1 MMVGGGGAGRR
12 TRNRTS
18 VAEPPPR
25 GQNGS
30 RPWTDPAV
38 TLTSVPDVFTAAD
51 ARHWALLTRA
61 ALAARRTEIDD
72 LNVFPVPD
80 GDTGTNLY
88 LTFDSAIDDVVA
100 AHEAAGV
107 LGEASLVEECRSLR
121 RAILL
126 AARGNSGVI
135 ASQIVGGLCDEVID
149 HDADVVDAA
158 LLAACFERGAAAARR
173 AVAHPQE
180 GTILTVADAGAAAAR
195 RVADDGGD
203 LGAVCTAAVDAAR
216 EALART
222 PEQLPALARAGVV
235 DAGGAGCV
243 LMLESFH
250 RVVTGSWTGT
260 DEGLLSAGP
269 ALRRREE
276 WRTAG
281 AGQVTGDPATDP
293 LEDDAAPAPEGPA
306 FEVMYLLH
314 GSGADAV
321 AALTTTLDG
330 LGDSLLVVGGP
341 DLWNVHVHVDDA
353 GAAVEAGLAAG
364 RPERIRITHLH
375 SQVAARREPGAV
387 GVVACAPGPGVAAL
401 LREAGA
407 VVVESGPGRR
417 ASARQLLRAVLSTG
431 ARGVVILPGDPDT
444 SMAAEAAA
452 EAASDEGVDAH
463 VVPART
469 TVQVLA
475 ALAVLDPER
484 SLHSNVVSMT
494 AAAGAT
500 RHGAVTVASKEALT
514 WAGVCHPG
522 DVLGI
527 VDGDVALLGSDV
539 AETARDV
546 LARLLSAG
554 GEIVTLVVGAD
565 AEPGLAEAAAAALL
579 RDRPDIEVV
588 VVDGGQPLYPLLLGV
603 E

>member
-1 MMVGGGGAGRR
+1 
-12 TRNRTS
+12 
-18 VAEPPPR
+18 
-25 GQNGS
+25 
-30 RPWTDPAV
+30 
-38 TLTSVPDVFTAAD
+38 VPDVFTAAD

-88 LTFDSAIDDVVA
+88 LTFDGAIDDVVA
-100 AHEAAGV
+100 AHEAEGV
-107 LGEASLVEECRSLR
+107 LGEASLVQECRSLR

-126 AARGNSGVI
+126 SARGNSGVI
-135 ASQIVGGLCDEVID
+135 AGQIVRGLCDEVLE
-149 HDADVVDAA
+149 HDAEAVDAP
-158 LLAACFERGAAAARR
+158 LLAACFERGATAARA

-180 GTILTVADAGAAAAR
+180 GTILTVADAAAAAAR
-195 RVADDGGD
+195 RAADHGGD
-203 LGAVCTAAVDAAR
+203 LARVCSAAVEAAR

-250 RVVTGSWTGT
+250 RVITGSWTGT

-269 ALRRREE
+269 TLRRREE
-276 WRTAG
+276 WRTSGAG
-281 AGQVTGDPATDP
+281 ARSADSGPDP
-293 LEDDAAPAPEGPA
+293 LDDDAPSSPEGPA
-306 FEVMYLLH
+306 FEVMYLLT
-314 GSGADAV
+314 GTTADAV
-321 AALTTTLDG
+321 ATLTGTLDG

-353 GAAVEAGLAAG
+353 GAAVEAGITAG

-375 SQVAARREPGAV
+375 SQVAAREETGAV
-387 GVVACAPGPGVAAL
+387 GVVACAPGPGVAGL

-407 VVVESGPGRR
+407 VVVESAPGRR
-417 ASARQLLRAVLSTG
+417 ASARHLLEAAHSTG
-431 ARGVVILPGDPDT
+431 ANAVVILPGDPDT
-444 SMAAEAAA
+444 SMAAAAAA
-452 EAASDEGVDAH
+452 EAASDEGIDAH

-475 ALAVLDPER
+475 ALAVLDPAR
-484 SLHSNVVSMT
+484 SLHANVVSMT
-494 AAAGAT
+494 SAAGAT
-500 RHGAVTVASKEALT
+500 RHGAVTVATKEALT

-527 VDGDVALLGSDV
+527 VDGDVALLGTDV
-539 AETARDV
+539 TGTAQEV
-546 LARLLSAG
+546 LRRLLSAG
-554 GEIVTLVVGAD
+554 GELVTLVVGSD
-565 AEPGLAEAAAAALL
+565 AEPGLAERTSAGLM
-579 RDRPDIEVV
+579 RERPDLEVV
-588 VVDGGQPLYPLLLGV
+588 VVDGGQPVYPLLIGV

>member
-1 MMVGGGGAGRR
+1 V
-12 TRNRTS
+12 
-18 VAEPPPR
+18 
-25 GQNGS
+25 
-30 RPWTDPAV
+30 PA
-38 TLTSVPDVFTAAD
+38 VFTAAD

-88 LTFDSAIDDVVA
+88 LTFDGAIDDVVA

-107 LGEASLVEECRSLR
+107 LGEATLVQECRSLR

-126 AARGNSGVI
+126 SARGNSGVI
-135 ASQIVGGLCDEVID
+135 ASQIVGGLCDEVIEN
-149 HDADVVDAA
+149 DAEAVDAV
-158 LLAACFERGAAAARR
+158 LLAACLERGAAAARA

-195 RVADDGGD
+195 GAVDRGGD
-203 LGAVCTAAVDAAR
+203 LGEACSAAVEAAR

-243 LMLESFH
+243 LMLESLH

-276 WRTAG
+276 WRTSTAG
-281 AGQVTGDPATDP
+281 GRDALPATDP
-293 LEDDAAPAPEGPA
+293 GSDPLDDDSPTSPEGPA
-306 FEVMYLLH
+306 FEVMYLLT
-314 GSGADAV
+314 GSTAQAV
-321 AALTTTLDG
+321 ATLTGVLDG

-353 GAAVEAGLAAG
+353 GAAVEAGIAAG

-375 SQVAARREPGAV
+375 SQVAAREAHGTV
-387 GVVACAPGPGVAAL
+387 GVVACAPGPGVAGL

-407 VVVESGPGRR
+407 VVVESVPGRR
-417 ASARQLLRAVLSTG
+417 ASARHLLEAAHATRATEVL
-431 ARGVVILPGDPDT
+431 ILPGDPDT
-444 SMAAEAAA
+444 TMAAEAAA
-452 EAASDEGVDAH
+452 EAAGDEGIDAH

-475 ALAVLDPER
+475 ALAVLDPAR
-484 SLHSNVVSMT
+484 SLHANVVSMT
-494 AAAGAT
+494 SAAGAT
-500 RHGAVTVASKEALT
+500 RHGAVTVATKEALT

-522 DVLGI
+522 DVLGV
-527 VDGDVALLGSDV
+527 VDGDVALLGDDV
-539 AETARDV
+539 ADTAQEV
-546 LARLLSAG
+546 LRRLLSAG
-554 GEIVTLVVGAD
+554 GELVTLVVGAD
-565 AEPGLAEAAAAALL
+565 AQTGLAERTSAALL
-579 RDRPDIEVV
+579 RERPDLEVI
-588 VVDGGQPLYPLLLGV
+588 VVDGGQPVYPLLIGV